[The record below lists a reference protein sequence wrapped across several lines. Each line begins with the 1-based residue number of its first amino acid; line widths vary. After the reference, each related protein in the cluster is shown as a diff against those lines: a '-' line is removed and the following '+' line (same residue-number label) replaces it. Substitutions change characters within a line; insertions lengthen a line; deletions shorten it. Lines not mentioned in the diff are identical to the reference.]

1 MDLEGPRVV
10 WLRVGAGLASLAG
23 DDRLW
28 SEPAAVRKALL
39 ELVGVFP
46 ATHLEIDLA
55 AVRAA
60 GGDGAWEALLAGS
73 GEWKGRL
80 AELCAAVGDAL
91 GGRATWGITLP
102 DPRSVSSE
110 ADGSEKAALKSGLQ
124 LAGALR
130 HLRETSIGF
139 VTIDLAENPPHGL
152 EKALAPTLRNAQ
164 LYGWGRAIAV
174 GGAEEAER
182 WASAV
187 EAVLVRDV
195 GVGALE
201 TERRGGLRVAGGLD
215 GRFWLEGRLDAA
227 PPPAGLLF
235 GILPAG
241 IEAKQVVDSGR
252 ELRGALQ
259 A

>member
-1 MDLEGPRVV
+1 MDLEGRRVV

-60 GGDGAWEALLAGS
+60 GGDDAWETLLAAS
-73 GEWKGRL
+73 GEWKGHL
-80 AELCAAVGDAL
+80 GELCAAVGDAL
-91 GGRATWGITLP
+91 GGRGTWGITLP
-102 DPRSVSSE
+102 DPRSVNSE
-110 ADGSEKAALKSGLQ
+110 GEGSEKAALKSGLQ
-124 LAGALR
+124 LAGSLR

-139 VTIDLAENPPHGL
+139 VTIDLASSPPPGL

-187 EAVLVRDV
+187 DVVLVRDA
-195 GVGALE
+195 GVAALE
-201 TERRGGLRVAGGLD
+201 AERRAGRRVVGGLD
-215 GRFWLEGRLDAA
+215 GRFWSEGRLDASC
-227 PPPAGLLF
+227 PAGGLLF
-235 GILPAG
+235 GILPPG
-241 IEAKQVVDSGR
+241 VEAKQVVERGR
-252 ELRGALQ
+252 ELRGALEG
-259 A
+259 